1 MLDYRMT
8 KCNYVLSPMWYT
20 LFVFARNFRCFRL
33 GEGCS
38 FDFLLEVEGVTGKCF
53 RNFDVISSIGM
64 LFYSDVF
71 AFYIRL
77 FYQPR
82 CIYLRCFLFVKKS
95 HIYNNHYKKT
105 RVPLYLVQQFHISFI
120 LILLVTD
127 YD

>member
-1 MLDYRMT
+1 MYYPLCDILCSFLREILG
-8 KCNYVLSPMWYT
+8 V
-20 LFVFARNFRCFRL
+20 FVW